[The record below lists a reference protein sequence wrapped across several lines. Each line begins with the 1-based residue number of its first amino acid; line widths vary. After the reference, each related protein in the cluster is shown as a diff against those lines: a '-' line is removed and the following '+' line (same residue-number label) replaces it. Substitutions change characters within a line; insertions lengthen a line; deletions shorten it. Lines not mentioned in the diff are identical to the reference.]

1 MSAQE
6 FNIKIKTRDLE
17 QQKNTETVLDELR
30 GDFGELEIRIKAESK
45 GIIPEEVIFVIAV
58 TVTSKVLAD
67 VFLRFLEK
75 LWSRLRNK
83 GISPDIYTMDSV
95 QKEAENYLLSLGI
108 MDAKIIK
115 REDRGLYVFFVFKS
129 KRTSHSIYV
138 SNSDLR
144 IIRYKRVG

>member
-17 QQKNTETVLDELR
+17 QQKNTEIVLDELR
-30 GDFGELEIRIKAESK
+30 GDFGELEIRIKAKSK

-58 TVTSKVLAD
+58 TITSKVLVD

-83 GISPDIYTMDSV
+83 GISADIYTMDSV

-108 MDAKIIK
+108 VDAKITK

-138 SNSDLR
+138 SKSDLR
-144 IIRYKRVG
+144 IIQYERVG

>member
-1 MSAQE
+1 MCAQE
-6 FNIKIKTRDLE
+6 FNIKIKTLDLE